1 MYFLIIYDN
10 TYCMFIKRL
19 FDIVFSLFL
28 IPIVILPSLVIIL
41 MITIETKTMP
51 IFLSKRVGKNNT
63 LFLMPKFRTMSPN
76 TPQVATHL
84 LEDSHLY
91 ITRLG
96 AFLRKTSL
104 DEIPQIYSVL
114 IGHMSFVGPRPALY
128 NQFDLIKLREKNDI
142 HLLKPGITGWAQI
155 NGRDDLS
162 INKKVE
168 IEIYYKKNISLLL
181 DIKILFL
188 TILKVFRMHDIKH

>member
-1 MYFLIIYDN
+1 MLDIFLAFFAICLFLPFIFLIYLIIYLEN
-10 TYCMFIKRL
+10 K
-19 FDIVFSLFL
+19 S
-28 IPIVILPSLVIIL
+28 PIYRQI
-41 MITIETKTMP
+41 
-51 IFLSKRVGKNNT
+51 RVGKNMNKFT
-63 LFLMPKFRTMSPN
+63 LIKFRTMSIG
-76 TPQVATHL
+76 TKSCATHL
-84 LEDSHLY
+84 VDNSK
-91 ITRLG
+91 ITKIG
-96 AFLRKTSL
+96 KVLRKSKL
-104 DEIPQIYSVL
+104 DELPQLWSIFT
-114 IGHMSFVGPRPALY
+114 GKMSFVGPRPALY

-168 IEIYYKKNISLLL
+168 IEIYYKKNINLLL

>member
-41 MITIETKTMP
+41 MITIETRNMP

-114 IGHMSFVGPRPALY
+114 IGHMSFVGPRPALF
-128 NQFDLIKLREKNDI
+128 NQDDLIKLREQFDI
-142 HLLKPGITGWAQI
+142 HILTPGLTGLAQI
-155 NGRDDLS
+155 NGRDELS
-162 INKKVE
+162 ISDKVSFDIEYLKKR
-168 IEIYYKKNISLLL
+168 SLVL
-181 DIKILFL
+181 DIKIILI
-188 TILKVFRMHDIKH
+188 TIIKIFSPSGISH